1 MEELGNSLPL
11 AEGIV
16 SAEQSGK
23 DGGNKECLNCG
34 TPLTG
39 KYCGTCGQRDLPA
52 RQDLGDLL
60 INFISSFYSFESK
73 FFKTFQYFW
82 IFQLLIQGN
91 RRYSFDKF
99 CAFLLSITE

>member
-1 MEELGNSLPL
+1 MEELGKSLPL

-16 SAEQSGK
+16 DVEQAGK
-23 DGGNKECLNCG
+23 DGDNKKCLNCD

-52 RQDLGDLL
+52 RQDLGDLM

-73 FFKTFQYFW
+73 VDSDGGHVVFVELVVCESQQQAGFPH
-82 IFQLLIQGN
+82 
-91 RRYSFDKF
+91 R
-99 CAFLLSITE
+99 